1 MGKGTGSEAD
11 GVSVLFEWDFGA
23 SGEFFGAARALL
35 RGGDKRKLIMFDGP
49 QKGVMISHRNVI
61 ANTLQLA
68 TFEKPNRDRLSS
80 EAGKDYLD
88 IGLGLLPMSHIY
100 SLIVVCHASTYRG
113 DQVIVLPKF
122 ELRAYCEAIQR
133 FTINTLYLVCAF
145 FWSQVTRTLDRIT
158 SIKFL

>member
-1 MGKGTGSEAD
+1 
-11 GVSVLFEWDFGA
+11 
-23 SGEFFGAARALL
+23 
-35 RGGDKRKLIMFDGP
+35 MFDGP

-133 FTINTLYLVCAF
+133 FKINTLYLVCAF